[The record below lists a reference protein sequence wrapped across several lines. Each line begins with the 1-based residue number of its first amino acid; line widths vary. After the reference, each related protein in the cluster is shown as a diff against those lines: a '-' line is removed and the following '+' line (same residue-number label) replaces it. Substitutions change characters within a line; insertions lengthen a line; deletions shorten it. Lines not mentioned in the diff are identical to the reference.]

1 MIIKKSFLGIL
12 FLVLISLQS
21 AFAQQDAQ
29 YTQYMFNTM
38 SVNPAY
44 AGSRGQLSVA
54 ALYRSQWVG
63 LDGAPKTQTLNLHS
77 PIRNSKLGYGISIV
91 NDEIG
96 DGVVQETYF
105 DAVLS
110 YTLDV
115 SLEGKLSFGLKVG
128 GNLLNLDFNGLRNF
142 DVEPVNEDNIENKF
156 SPNIG
161 IGFYYHTNNF
171 YAGLSAPNLLQTS
184 HFDNGQRDANSVQF
198 LSKERINFYLITGYV
213 FDLNGNVKFKPA
225 LLTKVVGGAPL
236 QVDFSGSFMFNEKF
250 TLGAAYR
257 WDAALSVM
265 VGFQISEKL
274 MLGLA
279 YDRETTDLGGTQ
291 FNDGSFEVFLR
302 FELVKSFRNL
312 VSPRFF

>member
-38 SVNPAY
+38 CVNPAY

-257 WDAALSVM
+257 WDAALSGM

>member
-1 MIIKKSFLGIL
+1 MKFRNSIVGALLAIL
-12 FLVLISLQS
+12 TVQVVS
-21 AFAQQDAQ
+21 AQQDAQ
-29 YTQYMFNTM
+29 YTQYMYNTM

-63 LDGAPKTQTLNLHS
+63 LDGAPTSQTLNLHS

-96 DGVVQETYF
+96 NGVVQETFF

-110 YTLDV
+110 YTIDV
-115 SLEGKLSFGLKVG
+115 SREGKLSFGLKAG
-128 GNLLNLDFNGLRNF
+128 GNLLNLDFQGLRNF
-142 DVEPVNEDNIENKF
+142 DVEPVNQDNIENKF
-156 SPNIG
+156 SPNVG
-161 IGFYYHTNNF
+161 VGVYYHTNSF
-171 YAGLSAPNLLQTS
+171 YAGLSAPNLLETK
-184 HFDNGQRDANSVQF
+184 HFDNSQQDSNDIQF

-213 FDLNGNVKFKPA
+213 IDLNGDLKFKPA

-236 QVDFSGSFMFNEKF
+236 QVDISASFLYNEKF
-250 TLGAAYR
+250 SFGAAYR
-257 WDAALSVM
+257 WDAALSAM
-265 VGFQISEKL
+265 AGFQISDQW

-302 FELVKSFRNL
+302 YELVKSFRNL